1 MGMSQICAGACDYF
15 RPSKPHSGKLWLII
29 NNTTD
34 LLRVFFLLSLVVEI
48 KYHYSMTRKTSC
60 MDGLVSPIIIEMQN
74 VSPNILTDN
83 DYYWEWYRYDAIV
96 ALLRVKSWPGSSSS
110 QDRYRIE
117 YRLQSVQYTDTRRLE
132 TVHYNFSCPD
142 PSVYLHYIL
151 CYTGTYTNKLASSS
165 WGEDLALSKI
175 VMKTLNFTFNATVE
189 ESKRWSLYNILNCW
203 Q

>member
-1 MGMSQICAGACDYF
+1 
-15 RPSKPHSGKLWLII
+15 
-29 NNTTD
+29 
-34 LLRVFFLLSLVVEI
+34 
-48 KYHYSMTRKTSC
+48 MTRKTSC

-142 PSVYLHYIL
+142 PSVYLHYIHTL
-151 CYTGTYTNKLASSS
+151 LQPAHTQTS
-165 WGEDLALSKI
+165 WHHHLEDLALSKI
-175 VMKTLNFTFNATVE
+175 VMITLNFTFNATVE